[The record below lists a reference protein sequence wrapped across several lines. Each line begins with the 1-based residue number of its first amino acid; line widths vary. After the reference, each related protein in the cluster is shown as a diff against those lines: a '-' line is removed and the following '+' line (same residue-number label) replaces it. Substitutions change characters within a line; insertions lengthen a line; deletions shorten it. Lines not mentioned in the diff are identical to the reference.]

1 MSEPTHAM
9 PKIPLISI
17 VDDDETLRRSLD
29 NLVRS
34 VGLRACGFASA
45 EAFLES
51 NQLSET
57 DCLVLDGRMPGMS
70 GLELQR
76 QLVVT
81 SPDVPIIFMT
91 AHESG
96 GQRTQALEV
105 GAVAFLNKPFEEEDL
120 LNAIDTA
127 LKKKAKKLGWLATN
141 LRLAGEVN
149 HE

>member
-9 PKIPLISI
+9 PRIPLISI
-17 VDDDETLRRSLD
+17 VDDDEALRRSLD

-34 VGLRACGFASA
+34 AGLRACGFAST

-57 DCLVLDGRMPGMS
+57 DCLVLDVRIPGMS

-76 QLVVT
+76 QLAAT
-81 SPDVPIIFMT
+81 SSDVPIIFMT
-91 AHESG
+91 AHEIG
-96 GQRTQALEV
+96 DQRQQALEA
-105 GAVAFLNKPFEEEDL
+105 GAVAFLNKPFAEEDL

-127 LKKKAKKLGWLATN
+127 LKN
-141 LRLAGEVN
+141 I
-149 HE
+149 

>member
-45 EAFLES
+45 EAFLQS
-51 NQLSET
+51 NQLSEI
-57 DCLVLDGRMPGMS
+57 DCLILDLCLPGMS

-76 QLVVT
+76 QLAE
-81 SPDVPIIFMT
+81 DNFDLPIIFMT

-96 GQRTQALEV
+96 DPRRQAIEA
-105 GAVAFLNKPFEEEDL
+105 GAVTFLNKPFDEADL
-120 LNAIDTA
+120 LNAIDIA
-127 LKKKAKKLGWLATN
+127 LKDM
-141 LRLAGEVN
+141 
-149 HE
+149 